1 MNATDGGHM
10 TINGHPRWTDMMAKA
25 YSQRWRIWFVAVLGH
40 SVGLFYRAALSPM
53 ADQLM
58 ADFGLTAAAFGS
70 LGAIYFYVYAAMQLP
85 SGTVADTLGPRKA
98 ITLALLIETAGST
111 IMGLAPS
118 FAVLY
123 FGRLLVSFG
132 ASFAWLSALKIIMN
146 WFRSREVA
154 TVTGFSG
161 AINNTG
167 QLIAA
172 TPLALLIIAVGWRMS
187 FFAAAAVSLLVA
199 ILNWVIVKDKP
210 EQVGLPSIEALE
222 GYQPPPGDSAVASL
236 TVMQRFNRIVRTR
249 QIWPLFLVT
258 LGVYGSYATFFLN
271 WLVVYLMQT
280 YGLTRDYASNFALVS
295 AVGAILGTSALG
307 FMSDYLHSRRKPILA
322 GTTVSLACYLL
333 IAFWGGGRAPIIA
346 FWPLSFLIGFCVGAM
361 SVSFATVRD
370 IVPSEVRGMGAGL
383 VNMGAFVGAAVA
395 QPIFGYVLD
404 SQWQGEMMGGIR
416 HYPVHAF
423 QLALLLPCV
432 LIALGFIGS
441 ILLKE
446 PRPHVDPS

>member
-1 MNATDGGHM
+1 M
-10 TINGHPRWTDMMAKA
+10 
-25 YSQRWRIWFVAVLGH
+25 LGH

-58 ADFGLTAAAFGS
+58 ADFNLTAAAFGS

-98 ITLALLIETAGST
+98 ITFALLIEAVGST

-118 FAVLY
+118 FGVLY

-154 TVTGFSG
+154 TITGFSG
-161 AINNTG
+161 AINNAG

-187 FFAAAAVSLLVA
+187 FFFAAAVSLLVA

-210 EQVGLPSIEALE
+210 EQVGLPSIEEIE
-222 GYQPPPGDSAVASL
+222 GYPPRPGDSAVESL
-236 TVMQRFNRIVRTR
+236 SVMKRFNQVVRTR

-322 GTTVSLACYLL
+322 GTTVTLVCYLL
-333 IAFWGGGRAPIIA
+333 IAFWGGGRAPLVA
-346 FWPLSFLIGFCVGAM
+346 FWPMSFLIGFCIGSM
-361 SVSFATVRD
+361 SVSFAAVRD
-370 IVPSEVRGMGAGL
+370 IVSPEVRGMGAGL
-383 VNMGAFVGAAVA
+383 INMGGFLGAAVA
-395 QPIFGYVLD
+395 QPVFGYVLD
-404 SQWQGEMMGGIR
+404 SRWQGEMLNGVR
-416 HYPVHAF
+416 HYPVEAF
-423 QLALLLPCV
+423 HLALLLPCG
-432 LIALGFIGS
+432 LIAMGFIGS
-441 ILLKE
+441 VLLKE
-446 PRPHVDPS
+446 PRPRIDRS